1 MRYQTGIDLELREQF
16 LFFFNDNLIK
26 DSFKNDNEADGEDSN
41 DLYEESLF
49 VLFYGFGVVIL
60 GLQ

>member
-41 DLYEESLF
+41 DLYEKSLF